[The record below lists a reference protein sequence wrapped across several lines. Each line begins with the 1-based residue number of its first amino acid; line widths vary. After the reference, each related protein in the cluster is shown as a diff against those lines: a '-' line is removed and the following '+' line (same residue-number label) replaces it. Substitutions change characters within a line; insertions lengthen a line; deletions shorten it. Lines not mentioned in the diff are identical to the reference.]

1 MLIYVFSEFYL
12 IEPQSQDFVQMYV
25 ARLWENPLNCSWN
38 NSSCQNNSSRVS
50 ARFYVVV
57 KKSFTVA
64 SLSVAPLGLSVRVSK
79 NKCVC
84 YFCSLFERSS
94 LRFATTSILCF
105 LHPMTYGATDFCER

>member
-64 SLSVAPLGLSVRVSK
+64 SLSVTPLGLSVRVSR
-79 NKCVC
+79 NKCV
-84 YFCSLFERSS
+84 LF
-94 LRFATTSILCF
+94 LFAF
-105 LHPMTYGATDFCER
+105 